1 MQEWPSEQTWCVM
14 FCFLLFLDFSRLLRF
29 FHKIENLEKTKKNKM
44 AGPMMR
50 EEASEQT

>member
-1 MQEWPSEQTWCVM
+1 MVCDVL
-14 FCFLLFLDFSRLLRF
+14 FFVVFGFLAAFAVFPQNRKPR
-29 FHKIENLEKTKKNKM
+29 ENKKNKM